1 MVHVTAVEA
10 VAVEHLVVEAVAVE
24 PLAVA
29 SVVLFGPHSELFL
42 WETVWVL
49 PCRRR
54 NLCGST
60 LPSHKFCICLSA
72 GTEQELSK
80 MPKHAFI

>member
-1 MVHVTAVEA
+1 
-10 VAVEHLVVEAVAVE
+10 
-24 PLAVA
+24 
-29 SVVLFGPHSELFL
+29 
-42 WETVWVL
+42 
-49 PCRRR
+49 
-54 NLCGST
+54 